1 MSRRGRKGYTLCSKS
16 EILHTLC
23 AELPVFQTVFRISE
37 TLSRKLK
44 SRGFWKCH
52 SCESMELYKKLDS
65 HLHGNGNMKK
75 QRPSREVIN
84 TLIGNNLL

>member
-23 AELPVFQTVFRISE
+23 AGLPVFQTVLGISE

-52 SCESMELYKKLDS
+52 SCESMELYKNWIPIYMGMTILGIVS
-65 HLHGNGNMKK
+65 
-75 QRPSREVIN
+75 
-84 TLIGNNLL
+84 